1 MAAMLLCCTIVARAQ
16 SITGRVLD
24 QQGNA
29 IEFANV
35 VLLSKADSVAL
46 TGTITGSTGA
56 FSLQSSTAM
65 ANTCLRLSFVGYKP
79 QTLCEM
85 QPDMD
90 SNKPLWM
97 AQVNNTIDLP
107 WDMKLNANLTYQ
119 GSGNTQNIMTKSM
132 IFADIWLSKYFLKKQ
147 LRLNVGIDDIT
158 HGQRECW
165 ELSMGDL
172 KITKNAKRDS
182 RYVFVSLNY
191 TFNKAR
197 SRYKGKNSTDELNR
211 L

>member
-1 MAAMLLCCTIVARAQ
+1 MVAMLLCCTLVARAQ

-35 VLLSKADSVAL
+35 VLLSKADSTAL
-46 TGTITGSTGA
+46 AGTITDSTGA
-56 FSLQSSTAM
+56 FSLQSSAAM

-79 QTLCEM
+79 QTLCEV
-85 QPDMD
+85 QPDMG

-97 AQVNNTIDLP
+97 AQVNNTIYLP

-132 IFADIWLSKYFLKKQ
+132 IFADIWLSKYFLKKAATPE
-147 LRLNVGIDDIT
+147 RG
-158 HGQRECW
+158 HRRHHPR
-165 ELSMGDL
+165 
-172 KITKNAKRDS
+172 TKRVLGAQHERPQNNKES
-182 RYVFVSLNY
+182 
-191 TFNKAR
+191 KAR
-197 SRYKGKNSTDELNR
+197 FALRVCEP
-211 L
+211 

>member
-1 MAAMLLCCTIVARAQ
+1 M
-16 SITGRVLD
+16 G
-24 QQGNA
+24 
-29 IEFANV
+29 
-35 VLLSKADSVAL
+35 
-46 TGTITGSTGA
+46 
-56 FSLQSSTAM
+56 
-65 ANTCLRLSFVGYKP
+65 
-79 QTLCEM
+79 
-85 QPDMD
+85 

-97 AQVNNTIDLP
+97 AQVNNTIYLP
-107 WDMKLNANLTYQ
+107 WDMKFNANLTYQ

-147 LRLNVGIDDIT
+147 LHLNVGIDDIT

-172 KITKNAKRDS
+172 KITKKAKRDS